1 MKSRGTKRFV
11 RVGTK
16 EAAIADYLIDP
27 GISRFTV
34 RAFAGGLLSGL
45 GHNPVVGIRDFSGE
59 ARWDPAAPQQASL
72 RLRVRAVSLTVE
84 NDTSD
89 KDRREM
95 ERAMQ
100 QEVLES
106 ARYPEIVFE
115 SSAASMNGNGRV
127 QIDGNLTLHGV
138 TRQQR
143 VPAQLAVTGDILRAF
158 GEFSVRQTDY
168 RIKLASVAG
177 GALKLKDE
185 LKFTFDIVARRK
197 PE

>member
-1 MKSRGTKRFV
+1 M
-11 RVGTK
+11 
-16 EAAIADYLIDP
+16 
-27 GISRFTV
+27 
-34 RAFAGGLLSGL
+34 SGL
-45 GHNPVVGIRDFSGE
+45 GHNPVVGIRDFSGV
-59 ARWDPAAPQQASL
+59 ARWDPAVPQQASL
-72 RLRVRAVSLTVE
+72 RLSIRAASLTVE

-106 ARYPEIVFE
+106 ASYPEIVFE
-115 SSAASMNGNGRV
+115 SSAASMNGNGRI
-127 QIDGNLTLHGV
+127 QIDGSLTLHGV
-138 TRQQR
+138 TRPQR
-143 VPAQLAVTGDILRAF
+143 VPAQLSVTGDILRAF